1 MLRIAVLAPLHNRMA
16 CRAWLVAP
24 VVVVSV
30 TSASVLNVVVP
41 ATALSSNDVIALLT
55 VSPHVPESSPVT
67 GSANPSNEVYA
78 VAISFPY
85 ADLISALVA
94 VFAGMLNVKVVLVL
108 LSEPKSSTAMARS
121 ALLAL

>member
-1 MLRIAVLAPLHNRMA
+1 MA
-16 CRAWLVAP
+16 F
-24 VVVVSV
+24 VSRTPMFSPTLFQLTRRNIDIHSIINCV
-30 TSASVLNVVVP
+30 GNFVNYHF
-41 ATALSSNDVIALLT
+41 AL
-55 VSPHVPESSPVT
+55 PHVPESSPVT